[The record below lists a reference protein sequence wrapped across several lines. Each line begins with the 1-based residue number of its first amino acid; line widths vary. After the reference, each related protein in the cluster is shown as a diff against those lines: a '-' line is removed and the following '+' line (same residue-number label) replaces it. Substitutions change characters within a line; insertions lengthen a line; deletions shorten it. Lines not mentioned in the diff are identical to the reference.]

1 MLSTSCALAQ
11 SAPGTDSP
19 STAELKRLVAADP
32 AFKRLLIASIER
44 AKQINPDPVTN
55 PAQSL
60 EQYYEFISW
69 AERALPGDLAK
80 VKPDAT
86 LYQRLDQ
93 SLGYPY
99 YICDQPLDEL
109 QGRGLFNN
117 SLQYVE
123 PFASWNRAFVRSWGT
138 VPQHAGVLEQRVPAP
153 GAS

>member
-93 SLGYPY
+93 SLGYLY

-153 GAS
+153 GTS